1 MPFRDRHT
9 LHHYIY
15 IITIHIV
22 IITTIITQVNGKL
35 HVSLTK
41 VYDGQNM
48 LVNQFSSKQE
58 VIEVLIIVIIVVVK
72 IVKNYR
78 Q

>member
-1 MPFRDRHT
+1 MKVNQIVKEGLDKLLPNDVHT
-9 LHHYIY
+9 I
-15 IITIHIV
+15 
-22 IITTIITQVNGKL
+22 VNGKL

-58 VIEVLIIVIIVVVK
+58 VIEVPILHIIMIK
-72 IVKNYR
+72 LFSRRTSKM
-78 Q
+78 